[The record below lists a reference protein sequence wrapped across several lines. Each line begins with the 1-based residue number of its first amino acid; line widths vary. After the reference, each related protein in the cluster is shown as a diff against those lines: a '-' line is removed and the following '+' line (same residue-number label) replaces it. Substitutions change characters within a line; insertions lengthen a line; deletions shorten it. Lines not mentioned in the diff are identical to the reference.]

1 MKFLTIAK
9 KELTDITRDRRS
21 IIMMIVLP
29 FVLIPGLFGVV
40 YTIQSQQAEK
50 ASEEQIKLSF
60 FGEEYAPDLYQA
72 FTQLDKVIILDQ
84 IPSDSVESYI
94 QDEYLDAAI
103 YVNRDYQKSIDQN
116 KQAQIIIKFKGTDSF
131 GITRDLIK
139 SVLSNNENQ
148 IINERMNE
156 LNLKPDI
163 VKAYKIDYK
172 DVASVQEKLGK
183 MAGGFLPYF
192 FIIFGFMG
200 AMYPALDL
208 GAGEKERGTLETILS
223 SPATRLDVVLGK
235 FLVVMLAAFITAFI
249 ALGGMY
255 FGIQT
260 FPDLEPWVLEIVNQ
274 MFTIKN
280 TALIMSLILPI
291 SAFFSALLLGLS
303 IYAKS
308 FKEAQ
313 SIVGPLNIA
322 IIFPAMIGMIP
333 GIELNAVTSLIPI
346 LNVSLASKDII
357 AGTINPWYM
366 IEVYISLIVFA
377 GLAILWCVSWFNRES
392 TIFRN

>member
-21 IIMMIVLP
+21 LIMMIVLP

-60 FGEEYAPDLYQA
+60 FGKEYAPDLYQA
-72 FTQLDKVIILDQ
+72 FAQLDKVIILDQ

-94 QDEYLDAAI
+94 QDEYLNAAI
-103 YVNRDYQKSIDQN
+103 YVNSDYQKSIDQN
-116 KQAQIIIKFKGTDSF
+116 EQAQIIIKFKGTDSF

-183 MAGGFLPYF
+183 IAGGFLPYF

-208 GAGEKERGTLETILS
+208 GAGEK
-223 SPATRLDVVLGK
+223 
-235 FLVVMLAAFITAFI
+235 
-249 ALGGMY
+249 
-255 FGIQT
+255 
-260 FPDLEPWVLEIVNQ
+260 
-274 MFTIKN
+274 
-280 TALIMSLILPI
+280 
-291 SAFFSALLLGLS
+291 
-303 IYAKS
+303 
-308 FKEAQ
+308 
-313 SIVGPLNIA
+313 
-322 IIFPAMIGMIP
+322 
-333 GIELNAVTSLIPI
+333 
-346 LNVSLASKDII
+346 
-357 AGTINPWYM
+357 
-366 IEVYISLIVFA
+366 
-377 GLAILWCVSWFNRES
+377 
-392 TIFRN
+392 